1 MVSYPYPNQNIVS
14 SILDDVLRSVSAAS
28 IPVNRPTAMTAVH
41 QPAQV
46 IFNPP
51 ATIVYWRDGTKTV
64 VRCDNDEF
72 SEEFGF
78 AMACMRKIFGTRNAF
93 KAQFKNAYR
102 PYLKKKKEKH
112 TDAVR
117 SSTPMLL
124 SLWIRC
130 CVILLEMTALVS
142 LLDLSPRS
150 NPYFVCVECGCVFQ
164 EPKHYIETH
173 GLDTP
178 PYEHFTV
185 CPHCGGAF
193 VEAHCCDCCGE
204 FITADYVVVQDG
216 KRYCEE
222 CYSVRN
228 IEDDLAA

>member
-1 MVSYPYPNQNIVS
+1 MEKRMVSYPYPNQNIVS

-102 PYLKKKKEKH
+102 PL
-112 TDAVR
+112 AVR

-193 VEAHCCDCCGE
+193 VEAHRCDCCGE

>member
-1 MVSYPYPNQNIVS
+1 
-14 SILDDVLRSVSAAS
+14 
-28 IPVNRPTAMTAVH
+28 
-41 QPAQV
+41 
-46 IFNPP
+46 
-51 ATIVYWRDGTKTV
+51 
-64 VRCDNDEF
+64 
-72 SEEFGF
+72 
-78 AMACMRKIFGTRNAF
+78 MRARI
-93 KAQFKNAYR
+93 
-102 PYLKKKKEKH
+102 
-112 TDAVR
+112 
-117 SSTPMLL
+117 PMLP

-193 VEAHCCDCCGE
+193 VEAHRCDCCGE

-222 CYSVRN
+222 CYSIRN